1 MKLIYL
7 LIPLLISCLP
17 QTPKD
22 VSVID
27 SSVSTPTVIDPLA
40 KDAWHLENRGQS
52 SFSYAFAIAGED
64 SKIHEVHALGITG
77 KRVRIAVSDDGLDKD
92 HPDLKNNELA
102 GEHRNYTLPSPYIGA
117 PTPLTSQ
124 DAHGTAVTGL
134 IAAIKGNTIGSFG
147 VAPDAKFAGFQYL
160 NSSQTEALFFD
171 QLKGNFDIFNY
182 SYGSRGCII
191 TDLYSANYRTLLFKG
206 VTERRNQLG
215 SIYIKAAGNAFQDTL
230 TRCGASGAGNQKYW
244 GNANFEAEQTLPYI
258 MVVGAINA
266 RGARAS
272 YSTPGANLWIS
283 AAGGEDGV
291 KAPAMIT
298 TDLQGCSKG
307 WSSTTY
313 ASSLFE
319 KGDHAYNKN
328 CDYVHTMNG
337 TSSATPVVS
346 GVVALLLEANPLLS
360 WRDIKHII
368 AKTADRVDFN
378 SNNLMIHPQSNLN
391 LAGHIYDQKW
401 TQNQAKNY
409 FSNWYGFG
417 RINAKAAVEMAQN
430 NYTPLSA
437 YIEEVAQTVILNPPL
452 TIPSGNNNNAA
463 GISDTLNYSSPINKI
478 ESVELEVEL
487 EHHFIGD
494 LGIELTSPGGTVSR
508 LTLINSWGL
517 DYLKGNNLASQRKLQ
532 LLSNAFYEE
541 GSTGPWT
548 IKVIDGSSDNTQE
561 GLLKSWSLKI
571 HGRAN

>member
-22 VSVID
+22 KDIVD
-27 SSVSTPTVIDPLA
+27 SSTSKVIDPLA

-52 SFSYAFAIAGED
+52 SFSYSFALAGED
-64 SKIHEVHALGITG
+64 SKIHEVHAMGITG
-77 KRVRIAVSDDGLDKD
+77 KQVRIAVSDDGLDKD
-92 HPDLKNNELA
+92 HPDLKKNELA
-102 GEHRNYTLPSPYIGA
+102 GEHRNYTITSPFIGS
-117 PTPLTSQ
+117 PTPPTAL

-160 NSSQTEALFFD
+160 NSEQEEAMFFH
-171 QLKGNFDIFNY
+171 QLQGNFDIFNY
-182 SYGSRGCII
+182 SYGSRGCVF
-191 TDLYSANYRTLLFKG
+191 TDLYSTSYRNLLING
-206 VTERRNQLG
+206 VTQRRNQLG
-215 SIYIKAAGNAFQDTL
+215 SIYIKAAGNSFQDTL
-230 TRCGASGAGNQKYW
+230 TRCGATGAGTQKYW
-244 GNANFEAEQTLPYI
+244 GNANFEAEQTLPYM
-258 MVVGAINA
+258 MVVGAVNA
-266 RGARAS
+266 RGVRAS

-291 KAPAMIT
+291 NSPAMIT

-307 WSSTTY
+307 WSSLKY

-319 KGDHAYNKN
+319 SGDNAYNKN

-346 GVVALLLEANPLLS
+346 GVVALLLEANPSLS
-360 WRDIKHII
+360 WRDVKHII
-368 AKTADRVDFN
+368 AKTADRID
-378 SNNLMIHPQSNLN
+378 SNPASNIISHPQSNLN
-391 LAGHIYDQKW
+391 LATHTYDRKW
-401 TQNQAKNY
+401 TQNQAGNY

-430 NYTPLSA
+430 YTVLGP
-437 YIEEVAQTVILNPPL
+437 YIEGPTQNTTTLNL
-452 TIPSGNNNNAA
+452 TIPSGSGNNAT
-463 GISDTLNYSSPINKI
+463 GVTNTLAYSSAINKI
-478 ESVELEVEL
+478 ESVQVEVEL

-494 LGIELTSPGGTVSR
+494 LGIEVTSPQGTTSR
-508 LTLINSWGL
+508 LTLINSFGL
-517 DYLKGNNLASQRKLQ
+517 DYLQGANPTSQRKIQ

-541 GSTGPWT
+541 NSNGNWT
-548 IKVIDGSSDNTQE
+548 LKVVDGDTANTDQ
-561 GLLKSWSLKI
+561 GTLRTWSLKI
-571 HGRAN
+571 NGRAN